1 MWAVGGC
8 LQNSI
13 EDDES
18 ETYRPSVMELG
29 KLQRIKD
36 MQGMGGGMHHGFGW
50 SLIFLLVRA
59 AC

>member
-1 MWAVGGC
+1 MWAAGGC

-29 KLQRIKD
+29 KLQRIKG
-36 MQGMGGGMHHGFGW
+36 MQGMGGMQHG
-50 SLIFLLVRA
+50 LVGL
-59 AC
+59 